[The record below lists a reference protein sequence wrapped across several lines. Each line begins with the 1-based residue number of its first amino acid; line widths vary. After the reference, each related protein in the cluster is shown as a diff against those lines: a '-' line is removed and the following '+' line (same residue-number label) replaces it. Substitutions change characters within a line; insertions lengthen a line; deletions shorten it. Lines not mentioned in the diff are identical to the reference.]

1 MAQWF
6 NQHEPG
12 GLPIEKAAIG
22 VRDLSVL
29 FTGSEWQWLVKSSSL
44 AMTSPGAWGRTRP
57 RRSYKPSHATSPT
70 DAARSQRR
78 QYSSGQVGRNALLLR
93 C

>member
-29 FTGSEWQWLVKSSSL
+29 FTGSEVAVARQVKL
-44 AMTSPGAWGRTRP
+44 AGHDIARGMGPDSAGAKLQAVTR
-57 RRSYKPSHATSPT
+57 YLA
-70 DAARSQRR
+70 D
-78 QYSSGQVGRNALLLR
+78 
-93 C
+93 